1 MTKFLW
7 DGENWRSI
15 RWKSFPQNFVCR
27 NIMKKWNLA
36 QCRLA
41 RDLEMKNND
50 VFDHEKL
57 VIGKMKTFIVNVAAI
72 CGLEI

>member
-1 MTKFLW
+1 
-7 DGENWRSI
+7 
-15 RWKSFPQNFVCR
+15 
-27 NIMKKWNLA
+27 MKKWNLA

-41 RDLEMKNND
+41 GDLEMKNND